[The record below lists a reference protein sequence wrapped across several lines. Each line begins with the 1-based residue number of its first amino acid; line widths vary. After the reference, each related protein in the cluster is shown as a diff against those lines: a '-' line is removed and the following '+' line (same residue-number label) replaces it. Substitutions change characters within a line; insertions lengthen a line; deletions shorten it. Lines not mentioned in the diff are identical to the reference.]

1 MFCFIWSAS
10 NKEIDDKREETNEEG
25 KWKEKTNITKRMA
38 ARFMAEFQM
47 PSNQIYELENDKNT

>member
-1 MFCFIWSAS
+1 MR
-10 NKEIDDKREETNEEG
+10 RENG
-25 KWKEKTNITKRMA
+25 KKTNITKRMA